1 MGRAVPRAKDAPWK
15 TSVSQGNRK
24 PLWGVDGES
33 LYFDSSLS
41 WVWIDGEDVVIDT
54 DASNGVAVADGD
66 EAVID

>member
-1 MGRAVPRAKDAPWK
+1 MTPKKDNRNFI
-15 TSVSQGNRK
+15 SQGNRK

-33 LYFDSSLS
+33 AYFSVP
-41 WVWIDGEDVVIDT
+41 WVWLDGEDIVIDT